1 MSQDGEQGASEN
13 NAGAAG
19 QPAAKSG
26 MEVLLE
32 QQGEMVKLMM
42 KQMETLAAR
51 VDVAEEAAA
60 KAASQA
66 GGSAQSGDAEL
77 ETLKKLPYVPHVEG
91 NPFPV
96 RPATLETDMP
106 QMYDLY
112 NDKTYD
118 ALSKRTNSS
127 MRYEQLVLAPALS
140 YMHDAIAFSEVTLD
154 WCQDEKDPP
163 TVEELSE
170 RVFAAHNTF
179 KGVFSLLNNRYT
191 MLQLRASME
200 SDATSHGGA
209 EALRA
214 KLAFIEEK
222 VYAGSDGLVSDS
234 VLTKWLKEFDTTKAK
249 AVMNTHAKASAKV
262 STFRDRQGGKGK
274 GAAGGGAGK
283 GEGGRGSGKGAGANS
298 EVMQWISKGARMR
311 WVDKAPLPFDHGVS
325 LGDATPPQLEWM
337 AAEPE
342 RCLRTGAWVRARR
355 RRHVSRVFLVPKPGT
370 NKWRLVMDFR
380 WLNAHCVKS
389 RCKMET
395 LKKLHRLAKPNDW
408 CFSFDLQDGYHVVG
422 IDPAF
427 QEYMQFDVR
436 GELFQCGALPFG
448 WNDSPRI
455 FVKVMKVLVECLRSP
470 RSAEDR
476 REVRKLQSGSKV
488 RRRWAVRRRAGG
500 CGREE
505 HQQGARVLPYMDDF
519 LLLLSSRIE
528 ALRARELTSRVLV
541 RLGLSRNE
549 KKGQWEPTQLV
560 EHLGLEVD
568 LKAGQFRVTPA
579 RLQKI
584 HLQSK
589 ALLSEA
595 SRQRRWLPARKL
607 AAFTGLCQS
616 VYLAVPPARLYL
628 RELHFVLSTRRGW
641 GAKVKLTR
649 QAWSDIEWWLR
660 LPAQSRWNGHK
671 IWRSPTRAKVHTDAS
686 LFAWGGVLNLKHAA
700 RGFWSDE
707 LRHLHIT
714 HLELEAVYKTVQSFL
729 RELTGKVVRLYC
741 DNQAVVAMLSHF
753 TSRNPELMRRMRR
766 LWILLDLN
774 DIELQAR
781 YIRSEANEWADR
793 LSRDRDLDDWRLN
806 RRRGQLGQPPVVPP
820 RRGGA
825 QAAGGEVRRHGGGAL
840 LAGAD
845 VVPAAGGHGR
855 RGGDL
860 APGQGPLYSQ
870 PAGRVRAARG
880 LKVKVSPVTKVPQG
894 LGRHHVP
901 HLRLPVSHYLQ
912 NGRRAAGQAP
922 QAGLASGL
930 KVKVYWPQ
938 DDVWYTGTVG
948 DTGSDGLTHIAYK
961 DGDKEDLDMSKERY
975 EVLPAAVQEVTGW
988 DAALQ
993 ERWRGELG
1001 DSSLTELAV
1010 QMQGAAL
1017 GGKTV
1022 GNYRPK
1028 ARAFMAF
1035 CEAEGRQWL
1044 PATGATVRLY
1054 IAHMLD
1060 KGTVQASNMQP
1071 YLSAINNYHED
1082 MGFPRPAK
1090 GRAISRAVKGMARLQ
1105 VQAAEAAGEEQT
1117 VRTWLPA
1124 RHVSAV
1130 HAHGLGLEPVGRA
1143 ATELLRACTYVVF
1156 AFVTFGRPET
1166 GVSMRRGKSKRNL
1179 ANSHGVS
1186 PSVAR
1191 NVSARRAFSESGR
1204 EANRQRAGS
1213 ANSPLAPGASQSEEE
1228 PNIGPGGNNVELARL
1243 QNETPMQMRATLHTQ
1258 QEQEREEFLAER
1270 DRDRRELQQPR
1281 PYILEEL

>member
-13 NAGAAG
+13 QAGAAE

-32 QQGEMVKLMM
+32 QQGAMMRLMM

-51 VDVAEEAAA
+51 VEVAEEAAA
-60 KAASQA
+60 KAVSQA

-77 ETLKKLPYVPHVEG
+77 EALKKLPYVPHVEG
-91 NPFPV
+91 NRFPV
-96 RPATLETDMP
+96 RPATQETDMP
-106 QMYDLY
+106 QMYGLY

-214 KLAFIEEK
+214 KLAFIKEK

-337 AAEPE
+337 AAETE

-370 NKWRLVMDFR
+370 KKWRLVMDFR
-380 WLNAHCVKS
+380 WLNSHCVKS

-395 LKKLHRLAKPNDW
+395 LKKLRRLAKPNDW
-408 CFSFDLQDGYHVVG
+408 CVSFDLQDGYHVAG

-436 GELFQCGALPFG
+436 GELFQ
-448 WNDSPRI
+448 
-455 FVKVMKVLVECLRSP
+455 
-470 RSAEDR
+470 
-476 REVRKLQSGSKV
+476 
-488 RRRWAVRRRAGG
+488 RAGG

-519 LLLLSSRIE
+519 LLLLSNRIE

-595 SRQRRWLPARKL
+595 LRQRRWLPARKL

-616 VYLAVPPARLYL
+616 VYLAVPPSRLYL

-649 QAWSDIEWWLR
+649 QAWIDIEWWLR
-660 LPAQSRWNGHK
+660 LPAQSRWNGRK

-806 RRRGQLGQPPVVPP
+806 RRWFQWAEREWHQHTVDRFASELSAQLP
-820 RRGGA
+820 RYYA
-825 QAAGGEVRRHGGGAL
+825 QWHDPGCEGVDSLAFSWLGEVNWVNPPWCL
-840 LAGAD
+840 LDEVA
-845 VVPAAGGHGR
+845 H
-855 RGGDL
+855 
-860 APGQGPLYSQ
+860 
-870 PAGRVRAARG
+870 
-880 LKVKVSPVTKVPQG
+880 K
-894 LGRHHVP
+894 
-901 HLRLPVSHYLQ
+901 LRDEKC
-912 NGRRAAGQAP
+912 A
-922 QAGLASGL
+922 
-930 KVKVYWPQ
+930 
-938 DDVWYTGTVG
+938 
-948 DTGSDGLTHIAYK
+948 
-961 DGDKEDLDMSKERY
+961 
-975 EVLPAAVQEVTGW
+975 
-988 DAALQ
+988 
-993 ERWRGELG
+993 
-1001 DSSLTELAV
+1001 
-1010 QMQGAAL
+1010 
-1017 GGKTV
+1017 
-1022 GNYRPK
+1022 
-1028 ARAFMAF
+1028 
-1035 CEAEGRQWL
+1035 
-1044 PATGATVRLY
+1044 ATVV
-1054 IAHMLD
+1054 A
-1060 KGTVQASNMQP
+1060 P
-1071 YLSAINNYHED
+1071 Y
-1082 MGFPRPAK
+1082 
-1090 GRAISRAVKGMARLQ
+1090 
-1105 VQAAEAAGEEQT
+1105 
-1117 VRTWLPA
+1117 
-1124 RHVSAV
+1124 
-1130 HAHGLGLEPVGRA
+1130 
-1143 ATELLRACTYVVF
+1143 
-1156 AFVTFGRPET
+1156 
-1166 GVSMRRGKSKRNL
+1166 
-1179 ANSHGVS
+1179 
-1186 PSVAR
+1186 
-1191 NVSARRAFSESGR
+1191 
-1204 EANRQRAGS
+1204 
-1213 ANSPLAPGASQSEEE
+1213 
-1228 PNIGPGGNNVELARL
+1228 
-1243 QNETPMQMRATLHTQ
+1243 
-1258 QEQEREEFLAER
+1258 
-1270 DRDRRELQQPR
+1270 
-1281 PYILEEL
+1281 